1 MPIILVSWE
10 AEIEEFTVP
19 GESREKVC
27 ETPSQWQKA
36 GHGGA
41 HLSFQLG
48 WEASRPDEPGQKAT
62 PYLQNNQ
69 QKKG

>member
-48 WEASRPDEPGQKAT
+48 WEA
-62 PYLQNNQ
+62 
-69 QKKG
+69 